1 MRIQE
6 LEGTVKLALR
16 SPWWGAVWCMLV
28 PRRGL
33 MQLVL
38 GCGKRLEAQQAAM
51 V

>member
-16 SPWWGAVWCMLV
+16 SPKWGAVWCVLV

-33 MQLVL
+33 MQLVP
-38 GCGKRLEAQQAAM
+38 GCGKRLEAQQAA
-51 V
+51 VV